1 MIGTRLSMV
10 LMSSGGRPS
19 DAFTI
24 AVIDKD
30 YITRFGDLL
39 RLLFHPLGGEQ
50 VLNPSR
56 QTWAQ
61 TYT

>member
-1 MIGTRLSMV
+1 MV